1 MWGGG
6 VSVGRRRKKGK
17 SVCRSTLYKRSI
29 PNINRAVT
37 GCITTAN
44 HDVTPDDPTTTART
58 TLMNAHTHTPTH
70 PHTHVQV
77 QGNPKHP
84 S

>member
-1 MWGGG
+1 MGGRG
-6 VSVGRRRKKGK
+6 Q
-17 SVCRSTLYKRSI
+17 CRSPSKEGKVGLSKYSVQTKHT
-29 PNINRAVT
+29 INRAVT